1 MKFTKQQL
9 TQIIS
14 EGIKQGLKN
23 SKNQNILSEN
33 VKVTLGMQGANVDAK
48 APGDTKRVARYIDSL
63 DGVPEFMSAVPMFIE
78 YLLEYDEEKANIDHL
93 RKAARQKF
101 DEMGANK
108 ALADLFVTVIQRAS
122 KEMKK
127 AKRDLESAERA
138 DKPEES
144 EAEKA
149 YRQGGLGAA
158 MGKDGELSMLSQ
170 LSAR

>member
-1 MKFTKQQL
+1 
-9 TQIIS
+9 
-14 EGIKQGLKN
+14 
-23 SKNQNILSEN
+23 
-33 VKVTLGMQGANVDAK
+33 
-48 APGDTKRVARYIDSL
+48 
-63 DGVPEFMSAVPMFIE
+63 MFIE

-127 AKRDLESAERA
+127 AKRDLESAERT
-138 DKPEES
+138 KEPEGS

-149 YRQGGLGAA
+149 YKQGGLGAA
-158 MGKDGELSMLSQ
+158 MGKDGELSLLSQ